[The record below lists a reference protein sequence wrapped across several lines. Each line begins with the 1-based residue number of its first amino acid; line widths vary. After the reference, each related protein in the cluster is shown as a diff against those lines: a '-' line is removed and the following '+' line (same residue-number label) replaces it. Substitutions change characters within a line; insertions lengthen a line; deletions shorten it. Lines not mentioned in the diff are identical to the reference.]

1 MRRLCYSLLMPLLG
15 LAMLNGCGEDEI
27 LGPPQIGIGG
37 TITIGSLLIQTN
49 YDTTLMVRNLG
60 ED

>member
-1 MRRLCYSLLMPLLG
+1 MRRLTYVFLMSF
-15 LAMLNGCGEDEI
+15 MLMGMLGCGEDEI